1 MLIEVF
7 LFLIAAGIVPVVIK
21 GKRLSFVYLLLLTI
35 SMALMLGYFYQ
46 NWQQGTKDNF
56 TYDWVS
62 SPYYPI
68 KIHLFSNFTHY
79 AQIFP
84 FFLISVVMII
94 FNCFSK
100 IEKRKLE
107 QNGLICLNL
116 GALIMLICGENT
128 IQLLVSA
135 CVIDVLGFYIINES
149 AARRKYIFYN
159 LMADMGLFMLF
170 ALIWGYTESIRLSD
184 LGKYFEQGEH
194 RDLVCILL
202 LLCLFIKSGLFL
214 FQTPLQN
221 WNILNMRTIMVLSFL
236 STPISGYILLFKTLP
251 LLPLSKYS
259 EPLVLFFAYASMV
272 WGGIGAILIDN
283 LRSKL
288 IYLNM
293 ILSGL
298 MYALLQAGLTP
309 DTPIFASLILGGFLL
324 SCSLLLVTLGSSN
337 EIYVSSMGGFIANLK
352 LSFMVTLFCMLAYI
366 QVLYTLSQTYNFIP
380 MIALGLISVSTA
392 SIWSHIYFSPSNA
405 DERVLAMLKNPLFV
419 YWGIILILALY
430 VLYLEGKP
438 DIASYAIL
446 SGILLLAISGIFNK
460 ILPIYENEQ
469 VQESDLFSDFYHY
482 FVIGPVKVLG
492 RVLWLTIDFLVI
504 ERTII
509 YTSRNTV
516 NLLIGFFQKIHT
528 QAKWAYPFFLI
539 LGCGMIY
546 GSYILAE
553 GR

>member
-7 LFLIAAGIVPVVIK
+7 LFLVVAGVLPIAIK
-21 GKRLSFVYLLLLTI
+21 GKRLSFVYLFLLTI
-35 SMALMLGYFYQ
+35 SIASLLGYFYQ
-46 NWQQGTKDNF
+46 NWQMGTKDNF

-84 FFLISVVMII
+84 FFLISVIMIV

-116 GALIMLICGENT
+116 AALIMLICSENT

-184 LGKYFEQGEH
+184 FGKYFEQGEH

-214 FQTPLQN
+214 FQTPLLN
-221 WNILNMRTIMVLSFL
+221 WNILNMRTIIVLTFL
-236 STPISGYILLFKTLP
+236 STPISGYILFAKTLA

-259 EPLVLFFAYASMV
+259 EPLILFFAYASMA
-272 WGGIGAILIDN
+272 WGGIGAIIMDN

-298 MYALLQAGLTP
+298 IYALLNAGLTP
-309 DTPIFASLILGGFLL
+309 EMPMFASLILGGFLL
-324 SCSLLLVTLGSSN
+324 AGSLLLVALGSSN
-337 EIYVSSMGGFIANLK
+337 EVYVSSMGGFIGNLK
-352 LSFMVTLFCMLAYI
+352 FTFLVSLFCLLAYI
-366 QVLYTLSQTYNFIP
+366 QILLQLSQTYYFIP
-380 MIALGLISVSTA
+380 IIALGLISVSCA
-392 SIWSHIYFSPSNA
+392 SIWSHIYFGQSNA
-405 DERVLAMLKNPLFV
+405 DERVLALLKNPPFI
-419 YWGIILILALY
+419 YWGILLGLAIY
-430 VLYLEGKP
+430 VLTQEGEPQGKAF
-438 DIASYAIL
+438 IVM
-446 SGILLLAISGIFNK
+446 GGVLLAAVSRIFNK
-460 ILPIYENEQ
+460 IILIYDNEH
-469 VQESDLFSDFYHY
+469 VQESDWFSDFYHY

-492 RVLWLTIDFLVI
+492 RVLWLTIDFLII

-509 YTSRNTV
+509 YALRNTV
-516 NLLIGFFQKIHT
+516 NLLISLFQKIHT

-546 GSYILAE
+546 GSYILAV

>member
-7 LFLIAAGIVPVVIK
+7 LFLVVAGILPIAIK
-21 GKRLSFVYLLLLTI
+21 GKRLSFVYLLLLTVSI
-35 SMALMLGYFYQ
+35 ALMLGYFYQ

-62 SPYYPI
+62 SPYYPV
-68 KIHLFSNFTHY
+68 KIHLFSDFTHY

-84 FFLISVVMII
+84 FFLISVIMII

-116 GALIMLICGENT
+116 AALIMLICSENT
-128 IQLLVSA
+128 IQLS
-135 CVIDVLGFYIINES
+135 
-149 AARRKYIFYN
+149 
-159 LMADMGLFMLF
+159 DMGLFMLF

-184 LGKYFEQGEH
+184 FGKYFEQGEH

-236 STPISGYILLFKTLP
+236 STPISGYILFAKTLP

-272 WGGIGAILIDN
+272 WGGIGAVIMDN

-288 IYLNM
+288 IYINM
-293 ILSGL
+293 LFSGL
-298 MYALLQAGLTP
+298 IYALLNAGLML
-309 DTPIFASLILGGFLL
+309 DTPQFTALLLGGFVLAG
-324 SCSLLLVTLGSSN
+324 SLLLVALGSSN
-337 EIYVSSMGGFIANLK
+337 EVYVSSMGGFIGNLK
-352 LSFMVTLFCMLAYI
+352 LTFVVTLFCLLADI
-366 QVLYTLSQTYNFIP
+366 QILLQLSQTYYFIP
-380 MIALGLISVSTA
+380 IIALGLIVVSIA
-392 SIWSHIYFSPSNA
+392 SIWSHIYFGQSNA
-405 DERVLAMLKNPLFV
+405 DERVLALLKNPPFI
-419 YWGIILILALY
+419 YWGILLGLAIYALTQEGEPQGKAFIILGGM
-430 VLYLEGKP
+430 VC
-438 DIASYAIL
+438 
-446 SGILLLAISGIFNK
+446 LAISGLFNK

-469 VQESDLFSDFYHY
+469 VQESDWFSDFYHY

-492 RVLWLTIDFLVI
+492 RVLWLTIDFLII
-504 ERTII
+504 ERTVI

-528 QAKWAYPFFLI
+528 KAQWAYPFFLI

-546 GSYILAE
+546 GSYILAV

>member
-7 LFLIAAGIVPVVIK
+7 LFLVVAGVLPIAIK

-221 WNILNMRTIMVLSFL
+221 WNFLNMRTIMVLSFL

-324 SCSLLLVTLGSSN
+324 SGSLLLVTLGSSN

-430 VLYLEGKP
+430 VLYLEGTP

-469 VQESDLFSDFYHY
+469 VQESDRFSDFYHY
-482 FVIGPVKVLG
+482 FVIGPIKVLG